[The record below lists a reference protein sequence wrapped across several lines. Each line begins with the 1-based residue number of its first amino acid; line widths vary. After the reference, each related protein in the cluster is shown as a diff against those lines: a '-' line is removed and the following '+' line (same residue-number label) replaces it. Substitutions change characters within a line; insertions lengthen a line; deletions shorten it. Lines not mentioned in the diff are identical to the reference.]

1 MQPKTTIGVR
11 AGGETEML
19 ATMADFVIDF
29 LRPRAKILILAF
41 FTYLAL
47 C

>member
-1 MQPKTTIGVR
+1 MMRLVTAFALFPNVMIEKT
-11 AGGETEML
+11 
-19 ATMADFVIDF
+19 ADSVIAF
-29 LRPRAKILILAF
+29 LKPRAKILILAF